1 MSDNEIKIKCF
12 SLEKMV
18 FDSTVV
24 KIVKKGSGMTYVTK
38 MLIMD
43 DCMLNNSN
51 APELSIDIKHDD
63 VKNLLIFR

>member
-24 KIVKKGSGMTYVTK
+24 KVVKKGSGMTYVTK

-43 DCMLNNSN
+43 DCMSNNSN
-51 APELSIDIKHDD
+51 APELNAPELSV

>member
-12 SLEKMV
+12 SLENMV

-24 KIVKKGSGMTYVTK
+24 KVVKKGSGMTYATK

-51 APELSIDIKHDD
+51 TPELNAPELSV

>member
-24 KIVKKGSGMTYVTK
+24 KVVKKGSGMTYVTK

-43 DCMLNNSN
+43 DCMSNNSN
-51 APELSIDIKHDD
+51 TPELSV

>member
-24 KIVKKGSGMTYVTK
+24 KVVKRGSGMTYATK

-43 DCMLNNSN
+43 DCMSNNSN
-51 APELSIDIKHDD
+51 TPELNAPKLSV

>member
-12 SLEKMV
+12 SLENMV

-24 KIVKKGSGMTYVTK
+24 KIVKKGSGMTYATK

-43 DCMLNNSN
+43 DCVSNNSDAPELN
-51 APELSIDIKHDD
+51 APELSA

>member
-1 MSDNEIKIKCF
+1 MSDNELKIKCF

-24 KIVKKGSGMTYVTK
+24 KVVKKGSGMTYVTK

-43 DCMLNNSN
+43 DCMSNNSNTPELN
-51 APELSIDIKHDD
+51 APELPM

>member
-1 MSDNEIKIKCF
+1 MILMSDNEIKCF
-12 SLEKMV
+12 SLENMV

-43 DCMLNNSN
+43 DCMSNNSNTPELN
-51 APELSIDIKHDD
+51 APELSD

>member
-1 MSDNEIKIKCF
+1 MILMSDNELKIKCF

-24 KIVKKGSGMTYVTK
+24 KIVKKGSGMTYTTK

-43 DCMLNNSN
+43 DCMSNNSN
-51 APELSIDIKHDD
+51 TLELSD